1 MLAPT
6 VSYAAALSGGRH
18 FLNNK
23 TLAKLLLPYLDS
35 LMFSKAFS

>member
-1 MLAPT
+1 MIAPT

-23 TLAKLLLPYLDS
+23 TLAKLLLLYLDL

>member
-1 MLAPT
+1 MLALT
-6 VSYAAALSGGRH
+6 VSQAAALYDCCH